1 MRDPSKRS
9 VTEAP
14 QLPAVSETVV
24 AQVVATFGRHMT
36 VRDAAGRRLR
46 ARPFG
51 RSLTVV
57 CGDEVRCRADP
68 LHDELHVVEVLPRR
82 SALYRANVR
91 GRSEPVVANLS
102 RLLVVLAPLPVPD
115 LFVVDRYLAAAESA
129 HIAALLVVNKDELGI
144 DAGLDA
150 ELLAYAAA
158 GYGAV
163 RCSAHTGSGTEALL
177 AALPPG
183 AAAALVGQSGVGKS
197 SLIARLLP
205 EERLA
210 IGELVRAAEGRHT
223 TTAARLFDLP
233 QRRALIDS
241 PGVRDFAPAID
252 SLDPRSLG
260 FVEVERLS
268 ADCRFADCRHMREP
282 GCAVRTAAEA
292 GRFHPRRYESYRRL
306 RRLREDLSAARGP
319 GRRR

>member
-1 MRDPSKRS
+1 
-9 VTEAP
+9 
-14 QLPAVSETVV
+14 
-24 AQVVATFGRHMT
+24 MT

-57 CGDEVRCRADP
+57 CGDEVRCRPDTR
-68 LHDELHVVEVLPRR
+68 HDELHVVEVLPRR
-82 SALYRANVR
+82 SALYRANAR
-91 GRSEPVVANLS
+91 GRSEPVVANLT
-102 RLLVVLAPLPVPD
+102 RLLVVLAPVPVPD

-129 HIAALLVVNKDELGI
+129 HIGATLVVNKEELGI
-144 DAGLDA
+144 GAGLDA
-150 ELLAYAAA
+150 ELSAYAAA

-163 RCSAHTGSGTEALL
+163 RCSAHTSSGAGALL

-183 AAAALVGQSGVGKS
+183 VVAALVGQSGVGKS

-205 EERLA
+205 EEPVP
-210 IGELVRAAEGRHT
+210 IGALVRAEEGRHT

-233 QRRALIDS
+233 ERRALIDS

-260 FVEVERLS
+260 FAEVGRLS
-268 ADCRFADCRHMREP
+268 AGCRFLDCRHMREP
-282 GCAVRTAAEA
+282 DCAVHAALAA
-292 GRFHPRRYESYRRL
+292 GTLHPRRYESYRRL
-306 RRLREDLSAARGP
+306 RRLREELTAARGP
-319 GRRR
+319 ARGR

>member
-1 MRDPSKRS
+1 
-9 VTEAP
+9 
-14 QLPAVSETVV
+14 
-24 AQVVATFGRHMT
+24 VVATFGRHMT
-36 VRDAAGRRLR
+36 VRDAAGRRLP

-51 RSLTVV
+51 RSLAVV
-57 CGDEVRCRADP
+57 CGDEVMCRPDP

-82 SALYRANVR
+82 SALYRANLR
-91 GRSEPVVANLS
+91 GGTEPVVANLT

-115 LFVVDRYLAAAESA
+115 PFVVDRYLAAAESA
-129 HIAALLVVNKDELGI
+129 HVGTTLVVNKEELGVD
-144 DAGLDA
+144 DALAA
-150 ELLAYAAA
+150 ELAAWEQA

-163 RCSAHTGSGTEALL
+163 RCSARTGSGTDALL

-183 AAAALVGQSGVGKS
+183 ATAALVGQSGVGKS
-197 SLIARLLP
+197 SLIARVLP

-210 IGELVRAAEGRHT
+210 VGELVREEEGRHT

-233 QRRALIDS
+233 DQRALIDS

-268 ADCRFADCRHMREP
+268 PGCRFHDCRHMREP
-282 GCAVRTAAEA
+282 GCAVRAALDA
-292 GRFHPRRYESYRRL
+292 GNFHPRRYESYRRL
-306 RRLREDLSAARGP
+306 RRLSEELSSARGP
-319 GRRR
+319 ERRR

>member
-1 MRDPSKRS
+1 MHDQSKPSVADASQR
-9 VTEAP
+9 
-14 QLPAVSETVV
+14 PAAGETF
-24 AQVVATFGRHMT
+24 AARVVATFGRHMT

-57 CGDEVRCRADP
+57 CGDEVRCRPDP

-82 SALYRANVR
+82 SALYRANRR
-91 GRSEPVVANLS
+91 GRSEPVVANLT
-102 RLLVVLAPLPVPD
+102 RLLVVLAPVPVPD

-129 HIAALLVVNKDELGI
+129 HVGATLVLNKEELGV
-144 DAGLDA
+144 DDDLAA
-150 ELLAYAAA
+150 ELAAYREA

-163 RCSAHTGSGTEALL
+163 RCSARTGSGTAALL
-177 AALPPG
+177 AALPAG
-183 AAAALVGQSGVGKS
+183 AVAALVGQSGVGKS
-197 SLIARLLP
+197 SLIVRLLP

-210 IGELVRAAEGRHT
+210 IGELVREEEGRHT

-233 QRRALIDS
+233 ERRALIDS

-268 ADCRFADCRHMREP
+268 PGCRFLDCRHMREP
-282 GCAVRTAAEA
+282 GCAVRAAAEA
-292 GRFHPRRYESYRRL
+292 GTFHPRRYESYRRL
-306 RRLREDLSAARGP
+306 RRLHEDLSAARGP
-319 GRRR
+319 ERRR